1 MKRILFIYNPKSGKG
16 QIRSHLSYVLEEL
29 GKGEG
34 TEIVVHPTRAVQD
47 AARITQEKGRQFD
60 IIVCSGGD
68 GTLDE
73 VVTGMQRGGFI
84 RRLGYIPAGSTNDFA
99 NSLGIPKNMRRA
111 ARNVLQG
118 VVYPCDIGRLN
129 EDYFVYVAAFGAFTE
144 VSYKTSQDWKNM
156 LGHLAYILEGVKSL
170 SALKSWN
177 MSFRSEECSG
187 SGDFIY
193 GMITNSNSVGGFKGI
208 TGKDVTLND
217 GIFEV
222 TLIRMPNNF
231 VEWPVII
238 NALLT
243 GEENR
248 FIVSFKTS
256 RLEFFSEESV
266 SWTRDGEYGGS
277 HYHTVIENIPKS
289 LPIIIPE
296 NQEELTDEADEA
308 SEEALDD
315 TEKEEL

>member
-1 MKRILFIYNPKSGKG
+1 
-16 QIRSHLSYVLEEL
+16 
-29 GKGEG
+29 
-34 TEIVVHPTRAVQD
+34 
-47 AARITQEKGRQFD
+47 
-60 IIVCSGGD
+60 
-68 GTLDE
+68 
-73 VVTGMQRGGFI
+73 
-84 RRLGYIPAGSTNDFA
+84 
-99 NSLGIPKNMRRA
+99 
-111 ARNVLQG
+111 
-118 VVYPCDIGRLN
+118 
-129 EDYFVYVAAFGAFTE
+129 
-144 VSYKTSQDWKNM
+144 
-156 LGHLAYILEGVKSL
+156 
-170 SALKSWN
+170 
-177 MSFRSEECSG
+177 
-187 SGDFIY
+187 
-193 GMITNSNSVGGFKGI
+193 
-208 TGKDVTLND
+208 
-217 GIFEV
+217 
-222 TLIRMPNNF
+222 MPDNF